1 MTTAFKQFS
10 LYRVEQILSTF
21 CSLKWT
27 LSLSAYCTLS
37 WRILELSIAMAY
49 SMLSV
54 YGKKNRSISAAAAVL
69 RGFNSVNPLSELE
82 RRHLILLVSSR
93 LACS

>member
-10 LYRVEQILSTF
+10 LYLVEQTHCTL
-21 CSLKWT
+21 CSLQ
-27 LSLSAYCTLS
+27 LNFSLSFYLTLS